1 MTLSDNSFFYISDGE
16 LFLFDGEREHPVP
29 SGVLERYLSG
39 VRERAKK
46 NEWKENGSGA
56 IFMGSAG
63 ARDSESAVASV
74 CARVRCVGFDECDR
88 LLYSLKIDDVCG
100 VYSKR
105 SFRDLDEGMVL
116 SDGRQKYGDFDVNS
130 RGDICISIS
139 FAGEAHIGIKRHGDP
154 DCNSITEGESLEA
167 SPVWSKVDD
176 NIIYYSSA
184 GLEKRVVKDDSDA
197 HGNEGGSMQD
207 VIANAVM
214 MAMLEAEPEERA
226 RSEFSLYSIDCK
238 SGVIEELRTD
248 RKYDFVKPRTAEN
261 GSLYYIKKPFDD
273 GKTKKGGCLIDILT
287 APVKLIGAI
296 VGFFNVFTIKYSG
309 KNLTSTGGNSKAK
322 RRSDDQ
328 IYIDGNI
335 ISASRELKANA
346 DRGEKY
352 PGFVPRSF
360 ELHRLDTDGRDTIVK
375 KGVIAYTLR
384 GDSIIYSNGSSVV
397 LLSPDGSE
405 TLLSKSERVT
415 FLL

>member
-1 MTLSDNSFFYISDGE
+1 MTLSEKSFFYISDGE

-56 IFMGSAG
+56 LFMGSSG
-63 ARDSESAVASV
+63 ASDPESAVASV
-74 CARVRCVGFDECDR
+74 RSKIACVGFDGDR

-100 VYSKR
+100 LYSKR

-116 SDGRQKYGDFDVNS
+116 SDGKQRYGEFDVNS
-130 RGDICISIS
+130 RGDLCVSIS
-139 FAGEAHIGIKRHGDP
+139 FAGEAHIGIKRESDP
-154 DCNSITEGESLEA
+154 ECVQITEGESFES
-167 SPVWSKVDD
+167 SPVWSKVDE

-184 GLEKRVVKDDSDA
+184 GLEKRAVVDENDRRSSD
-197 HGNEGGSMQD
+197 ND
-207 VIANAVM
+207 VITSAVLAAIM
-214 MAMLEAEPEERA
+214 NAEPEERN
-226 RSEFSLYSIDCK
+226 RSAFALYSIDCK
-238 SGVIEELRTD
+238 SGAIDELRAD
-248 RKYDFVKPRTAEN
+248 RKYDFVKPRAARD
-261 GSLYYIKKPFDD
+261 GSLYYIKKPFDESA
-273 GKTKKGGCLIDILT
+273 GKKRGGCLLDIIT

-296 VGFFNVFTIKYSG
+296 IGFFNVFTIKYSG
-309 KNLTSTGGNSKAK
+309 KNLTSTGTNTKAK

-328 IYIDGNI
+328 IYIDGNL
-335 ISASRELKANA
+335 ISATRELKANA

-360 ELHRLDTDGRDTIVK
+360 ELHRISRDGEDTIVK

-384 GDSIIYSNGSSVV
+384 GDSVIYSNGSSVV
-397 LLSPDGSE
+397 LLSQDGSE